1 MAKQRIRLL
10 GCIGI
15 LVLFASC
22 TRALE
27 ATTNPPFDVAG
38 RIMQPLTGDYDEMVG
53 RRIIRVLVVFGKTS
67 YFIDRGRQRGIT
79 YDAFQEFEK
88 FVNEREK
95 TKSRKIHVVFIPVRR
110 DQLITG
116 LIEGRGDIAAANLT
130 ITGGRLDLVD
140 FSDPIV
146 KDVRE
151 LVITDSGLPALASLN
166 DLSGMEVFV
175 RRSSSYYESLEGLN
189 ASLKTTGRAE
199 AVITTV
205 DENLEDEDL
214 LEMVNSGLIPAT
226 VVDSHLAEFWQQIF
240 ANLRVHENLV
250 LRTGGSIAWAVRK
263 NNPRLKEV
271 MNEFV
276 KGHKK
281 GTTFGNIL
289 IKRYLKDTSYLRN
302 VLSATEIQRFN
313 ETAAMIRKYA
323 DTYAFD
329 WLLIGAQA
337 YQESRLDQS
346 LRSPAGA
353 VGVMQIKPSTAEG
366 HPIDIKH
373 VERLENNINA
383 GVKYLQHIRDRYFND
398 PGIDPFNRQIFAFA
412 AYNAGPTRIAGLRK
426 KATAMGLDNN
436 TWFKNVEIVA
446 AKEVGQETVQY
457 VGNILKYYVA
467 YQRCMVQRE
476 MKERAKAQIEKP

>member
-1 MAKQRIRLL
+1 MAGQLIRLL

-15 LVLFASC
+15 LALFALC
-22 TRALE
+22 TKARE
-27 ATTNPPFDVAG
+27 ATPNPSLDVAG

-53 RRIIRVLVVFGKTS
+53 RRVIRVLVIFGKTS
-67 YFIDRGRQRGIT
+67 YFIDHGRQRGIT
-79 YDAFQEFEK
+79 YDAFHEFEK

-95 TKSRKIHVVFIPVRR
+95 TKSRKIHIVFIPVSR

-116 LIEGRGDIAAANLT
+116 LTEGRGDIAAANLT

-140 FSDPIV
+140 FSDPLV

-151 LVITDSGLPALASLN
+151 LVITGPGLPTLTSLDN
-166 DLSGMEVFV
+166 LSGMEIFV
-175 RRSSSYYESLEGLN
+175 RRSSSYYESLENLN
-189 ASLKTTGRAE
+189 ASLKTAGRAGV
-199 AVITTV
+199 VITTAN
-205 DENLEDEDL
+205 ENLEDEDL

-226 VVDSHLAEFWQQIF
+226 VADSHLAEFWRQIF

-271 MNEFV
+271 LNEFV

-289 IKRYLKDTSYLRN
+289 IKRYLKDTKYLRN
-302 VLSATEIQRFN
+302 VLSPTEIQRFN
-313 ETAAMIRKYA
+313 ETAALIRKYA
-323 DTYAFD
+323 DKYAFD

-346 LRSPAGA
+346 LRSSAGA

-366 HPIDIKH
+366 HPIDVKH

-383 GVKYLQHIRDRYFND
+383 GVKYLQHIRDQYFDD

-412 AYNAGPTRIAGLRK
+412 AYNAGPARIAGLRK
-426 KATAMGLDNN
+426 KATAMGFDKNK
-436 TWFKNVEIVA
+436 WFKNVEIVA
-446 AKEVGQETVQY
+446 AKEIGQETVQY

-467 YQRCMVQRE
+467 YQRSIAQ
-476 MKERAKAQIEKP
+476 KELKEHAKAQIETP